1 MLELRAPVITLYL
14 TGRVPAVESRQGQGT
29 PLLAGAPV
37 RSPAIADRVTARP
50 GVWATLAVAAVTL
63 AGAALRVA
71 VAHQSLFADELSTYW
86 IVSTRG
92 LRGVLSTVHSNA
104 EITPPLSFV
113 LGWLATRIDLTPE
126 MLRLPSLVAGIATI
140 PILYRLG
147 VRTVGRAAGAV
158 GASLTALAPF
168 MIYYSAEARGYA
180 LVMAFVAL
188 ATLTMLIAVDS
199 GHARWWVAYAA
210 SSGAAIYTHYTCVF
224 VLGVGLLWLLWAH
237 PEARR
242 PALLAN
248 LAVLV
253 AYIPWFSGFRNDLN
267 SPTTDILSALQP
279 FDALHVRLS
288 IEHWSVGYPYS
299 SIAPLRDLP
308 GRPALVLLGL
318 ALAVA
323 VGGLVVR
330 WQRDRWSRRALRDR
344 RLLLIVA
351 LALATPVGEALFS
364 AFGSTT
370 LFSTRNLASSWP
382 AFALSLATLLVS
394 AGPRLGL
401 VVVSLAIASS
411 AIGALKMLEGRFQRP
426 DYAAAGAYIDRSA
439 AAGDAVIDESGVLSP
454 GPLTHLDPVLHRP
467 LPVFRANA
475 PQEHEHPFTVF
486 DPVVSPAAA
495 SRRAVTAGGRHV
507 FLVSDVAGARALGR
521 LPGYRAVATRTY
533 PGVLRVVVRTYT
545 RGSSRPT
552 PERRAPG
559 TG

>member
-1 MLELRAPVITLYL
+1 VQ
-14 TGRVPAVESRQGQGT
+14 SREGQAT
-29 PLLAGAPV
+29 PLLADAPP
-37 RSPAIADRVTARP
+37 RSPAIARPVTARP
-50 GVWATLAVAAVTL
+50 GLWAPLAVAAVTL
-63 AGAALRVA
+63 VGAALRVA

-92 LRGVLSTVHSNA
+92 LGGVLSTVHSNA

-140 PILYRLG
+140 PIVYQLG
-147 VRTVGRAAGAV
+147 LRTVGRAAGAV
-158 GASLTALAPF
+158 AASLTALAPF
-168 MIYYSAEARGYA
+168 MIYYSGEARGYA

-188 ATLTMLIAVDS
+188 STLTMLIAVDI
-199 GHARWWVAYAA
+199 GRARWWVAYAA
-210 SSGAAIYTHYTCVF
+210 FSGAAIYTHYTCVF
-224 VLGVGLLWLLWAH
+224 VLGVGLTWLLWAH

-242 PALLAN
+242 PALLAG

-253 AYIPWFSGFRNDLN
+253 AYIPWLSGLRNDLK

-288 IEHWSVGYPYS
+288 IEHWSVGYPYA

-323 VGGLVVR
+323 AAGLVVR
-330 WQRDRWSRRALRDR
+330 FGRDRRSRRAFHDR

-382 AFALSLATLLVS
+382 AFALSLAALLLS

-401 VVVSLAIASS
+401 LAVALAIASF
-411 AIGALKMLEGRFQRP
+411 AIGAAKMLQDRFQRP

-439 AAGDAVIDESGVLSP
+439 APGDAVIDESGVLSP

-467 LPVFRANA
+467 LRVFRANA
-475 PQEHEHPFTVF
+475 PRERQHPFTVF

-495 SRRAVTAGGRHV
+495 SRRAVATGGRHV
-507 FLVSDVAGARALGR
+507 FLVSDVAGARALRR
-521 LPGYRAVATRTY
+521 LPGYRAVAILTY

-545 RGSSRPT
+545 RGSGRPM
-552 PERRAPG
+552 RRGRATG

>member
-1 MLELRAPVITLYL
+1 VPVITLYL
-14 TGRVPAVESRQGQGT
+14 TGRVRAVQSREGQAT

-37 RSPAIADRVTARP
+37 RSAAIARPISAGP
-50 GVWATLAVAAVTL
+50 GVVAALAVAAVTIV
-63 AGAALRVA
+63 GAALRVA

-92 LRGVLSTVHSNA
+92 LGGVLSTVHSNA
-104 EITPPLSFV
+104 EITPPLSFA

-140 PILYRLG
+140 PVVYQLG

-158 GASLTALAPF
+158 AASLTALAPF
-168 MIYYSAEARGYA
+168 MIYYSGEARGYA
-180 LVMAFVAL
+180 LVMAFAAL
-188 ATLTMLIAVDS
+188 STLTMLIALDS
-199 GHARWWVAYAA
+199 GRARWWVAYAA
-210 SSGAAIYTHYTCVF
+210 FSGAAIYTHYTCVF
-224 VLGVGLLWLLWAH
+224 VLGVALVWLLWTH

-253 AYIPWFSGFRNDLN
+253 AYIPWLSGFRNDLK

-288 IEHWSVGYPYS
+288 IEHWSVGYPYA

-318 ALAVA
+318 ALVVAVA
-323 VGGLVVR
+323 AVVVR
-330 WQRDRWSRRALRDR
+330 RRRDRRPRRPLHDR

-382 AFALSLATLLVS
+382 ALALSLATLLVS
-394 AGPRLGL
+394 AGPGLGL
-401 VVVSLAIASS
+401 VAVSLAIASF
-411 AIGALKMLEGRFQRP
+411 AIGAAKMLEDRFQRP
-426 DYAAAGAYIDRSA
+426 DYEAAGTYIDRSA
-439 AAGDAVIDESGVLSP
+439 APGDAVIDESGVLSP
-454 GPLTHLDPVLHRP
+454 GPLTHLDPVLQRP
-467 LPVFRANA
+467 LWVFRANA
-475 PQEHEHPFTVF
+475 PQERRHPFTVF
-486 DPVVSPAAA
+486 DPVVSPAEA
-495 SRRAVTAGGRHV
+495 SRRAVAAGGRHV

-545 RGSSRPT
+545 RGPGRPT
-552 PERRAPG
+552 PPRRAVG

>member
-1 MLELRAPVITLYL
+1 MRNVFSIPRASITSGARDASAGSGSAAAISSSTGVRLGMRLRPGFVGSSRAGYRSPVLGSAGGRGARRLVVELRAPVITLYL

-50 GVWATLAVAAVTL
+50 GVGATLAVAAVTL

-71 VAHQSLFADELSTYW
+71 TAHQSLFADELSTYW

-199 GHARWWVAYAA
+199 GRARWWVAYAA
-210 SSGAAIYTHYTCVF
+210 SSGTAIYTHYTCVF

-248 LAVLV
+248 L
-253 AYIPWFSGFRNDLN
+253 
-267 SPTTDILSALQP
+267 T
-279 FDALHVRLS
+279 
-288 IEHWSVGYPYS
+288 
-299 SIAPLRDLP
+299 
-308 GRPALVLLGL
+308 
-318 ALAVA
+318 
-323 VGGLVVR
+323 
-330 WQRDRWSRRALRDR
+330 
-344 RLLLIVA
+344 
-351 LALATPVGEALFS
+351 
-364 AFGSTT
+364 
-370 LFSTRNLASSWP
+370 
-382 AFALSLATLLVS
+382 
-394 AGPRLGL
+394 
-401 VVVSLAIASS
+401 
-411 AIGALKMLEGRFQRP
+411 
-426 DYAAAGAYIDRSA
+426 
-439 AAGDAVIDESGVLSP
+439 
-454 GPLTHLDPVLHRP
+454 
-467 LPVFRANA
+467 
-475 PQEHEHPFTVF
+475 
-486 DPVVSPAAA
+486 
-495 SRRAVTAGGRHV
+495 
-507 FLVSDVAGARALGR
+507 
-521 LPGYRAVATRTY
+521 
-533 PGVLRVVVRTYT
+533 
-545 RGSSRPT
+545 
-552 PERRAPG
+552 
-559 TG
+559 